1 MRHDSCRAT
10 AQFPYAGQNLYMHGT
25 SGAFQPISTQLLDAV
40 NRWYNEYLLASP
52 NDITSC
58 CGGDNFNN
66 IGHFLQLV
74 QDRAI
79 RIGCAA
85 SRFTETPWRRTLV
98 ACNYSWPNFLNS
110 PVYAVGAAG
119 SGCSSRNSVFTNL
132 CNA

>member
-25 SGAFQPISTQLLDAV
+25 SGAFNPIANQLLDAV
-40 NRWYNEYLLASP
+40 NRWFNEYTLASP
-52 NDITSC
+52 NDINSC
-58 CGGDNFNN
+58 CGGENFYN
-66 IGHFLQLV
+66 IGHFLQVV

-85 SRFTETPWRRTLV
+85 SRFTDGQWRRTLV

-110 PVYAVGAAG
+110 PVYVTGAAG